1 MKLNTSKILSVIVFA
16 QFCCTSLWFAGNAI
30 IKDLSINFNLTTE
43 ALAQLTSAV
52 QFGFIIGTFLFAFL
66 TITDRF
72 SASKVFFVSAVIAG
86 LCNLLI
92 LQPENS
98 LISLSRIRFITGFFL
113 AGIYPVGMKIASD
126 YYEKG
131 LGKSLS
137 FLVGALVLGTAF
149 PHLLNAGIFNLNWKT
164 IVITTS
170 SLSIIGG
177 ILIVFLVPNGPFYKE
192 ATHFD
197 TKKIFNVFK
206 NKTFKSAAFGYFG
219 HMWELYTF
227 WAFIPLILQTYIIN
241 HTITDFNIP
250 LMSFFIIA
258 IGSLGCVIGGYLA
271 IKLGSKKVSK
281 LALIISGFCC
291 LISPLMI
298 MQGFQIIFFIFLI
311 VWGMA
316 VIADSPLLSSL
327 VAQNAPN
334 DSKGT
339 ALTIVTCIGF
349 AITIFSILIFNE
361 LSERYN
367 PKYIFTIL
375 AIGPIVALYFLR
387 NKK

>member
-149 PHLLNAGIFNLNWKT
+149 PHLLKAGVFNLNWKT
-164 IVITTS
+164 IVFTTS
-170 SLSIIGG
+170 GLSIIGG

-197 TKKIFNVFK
+197 L
-206 NKTFKSAAFGYFG
+206 S
-219 HMWELYTF
+219 
-227 WAFIPLILQTYIIN
+227 LIHI
-241 HTITDFNIP
+241 
-250 LMSFFIIA
+250 
-258 IGSLGCVIGGYLA
+258 
-271 IKLGSKKVSK
+271 
-281 LALIISGFCC
+281 
-291 LISPLMI
+291 
-298 MQGFQIIFFIFLI
+298 
-311 VWGMA
+311 
-316 VIADSPLLSSL
+316 
-327 VAQNAPN
+327 
-334 DSKGT
+334 
-339 ALTIVTCIGF
+339 
-349 AITIFSILIFNE
+349 
-361 LSERYN
+361 
-367 PKYIFTIL
+367 
-375 AIGPIVALYFLR
+375 
-387 NKK
+387 